1 VSRSHFDLHRIGA
14 GLPVAAARDELE
26 RAIDH
31 GAVIVTAPPGTGKTT
46 FVPPLVANHV
56 DGRVL
61 LTQPRRIAVRAAAHR
76 IAQLDG
82 GSVGGAVG
90 FTIRGE
96 RRLGPNTRLEVLT
109 PGVLLRRLMTD
120 PELRG
125 VGAVVLDEVHE
136 RSVDGD
142 LLLGMLAEVRELR
155 EDLTVIAMSATLDAE
170 LLAGVLGADASPAE
184 IVRVPAALHPLHID
198 YQAFDGARLSE
209 RGVTR
214 EYLTFISEVAAVA
227 QAKEQC
233 DALLFLPSVRDVD
246 AAVRHLRERV
256 ASGVEVL
263 PLHGRISGRDQDRIV
278 RGRAGGG
285 TSRLVVSTALAES
298 SLTVPGVRLVVDSGL
313 SREVRR
319 DRARDMT
326 GLVTVSAS
334 RASAEQRAGRAA
346 REGPGRAI
354 RVYSEADAARMPAA
368 SAPEITAADLV
379 DAALLFAAWGTPG
392 GRGLALPT
400 PPPQAA
406 IEQAEQVLHALGLVD
421 DNGGV
426 TVAGREIAALPVGVR
441 DARALQAGARD
452 LGAPR
457 LAAEVVAAV
466 SGDSRDPG
474 ADLGRLLRALR
485 SGTAPGAER
494 WRREV
499 QRLTRIL
506 DTPGEATNSRDELT
520 ARNSAA
526 PGIVTAF
533 GRPERLA
540 RRTGARSRTYQ
551 LAGGT
556 RAALPE
562 SSGLVAEEWL
572 AISEVQR
579 AEGRAADGTGAVI
592 RLAAP
597 ISEHDARRIGAPLI
611 THHRLARVDGGRVRV
626 RLEERLGAIVVTAR
640 PTAPT
645 AADAGP
651 AFTQHL
657 AEVGLEALRWSDA
670 AVSLRARLDLLH
682 RTLGDPWPAT
692 DDEALLS
699 RAPEWL
705 WPDLESLGAAGSL
718 RDLDVLAALRRLL
731 PWPEAGRFDEL
742 APERLEVPSGA
753 AIRVDYP
760 AAGTPDS
767 RPVIAVKL
775 QEVFGLAQTPR
786 LVDGRVPVLFHLLS
800 PARKPLA
807 ITDDLASFW
816 NGPYREV
823 RKEMRGRYPKHPW
836 PEDPWTATATART
849 KRRG

>member
-1 VSRSHFDLHRIGA
+1 MEI
-14 GLPVAAARDELE
+14 
-26 RAIDH
+26 
-31 GAVIVTAPPGTGKTT
+31 
-46 FVPPLVANHV
+46 
-56 DGRVL
+56 
-61 LTQPRRIAVRAAAHR
+61 
-76 IAQLDG
+76 
-82 GSVGGAVG
+82 
-90 FTIRGE
+90 
-96 RRLGPNTRLEVLT
+96 
-109 PGVLLRRLMTD
+109 
-120 PELRG
+120 
-125 VGAVVLDEVHE
+125 
-136 RSVDGD
+136 

-155 EDLTVIAMSATLDAE
+155 EDLTVVAMSATLDADRFAE
-170 LLAGVLGADASPAE
+170 VLGTDDSPAE
-184 IVRVPAALHPLHID
+184 IVRVPAAMHPLRID
-198 YQAFDGARLSE
+198 HQPFDGARLSE

-214 EYLTFISEVAAVA
+214 EYLAFISDVTAAA
-227 QAKEQC
+227 QAQEQC
-233 DALLFLPSVRDVD
+233 DALLFLPSVRDVVT
-246 AAVRHLRERV
+246 AVRLLRERV
-256 ASGVEVL
+256 MPGVEVL
-263 PLHGRISGRDQDRIV
+263 PLHGRISGREQDRIV
-278 RGRAGGG
+278 RGRARGGAA
-285 TSRLVVSTALAES
+285 RIVVSTALAES

-319 DRARDMT
+319 DRGRDMT

-368 SAPEITAADLV
+368 AAPEITAADLV
-379 DAALLFAAWGTPG
+379 DAALLLAAWGTPG

-406 IEQAEQVLHALGLVD
+406 MEQAEQVLRALGLVD
-421 DNGGV
+421 ENGGV
-426 TVAGREIAALPVGVR
+426 TGAGREVAVLPVGVR

-452 LGAPR
+452 LGDAR
-457 LAAEVVAAV
+457 LAAEVVAAA

-474 ADLGRLLRALR
+474 ADLGRLLRDLR

-494 WRREV
+494 WRSDVE
-499 QRLTRIL
+499 RLTRIL
-506 DTPGEATNSRDELT
+506 ETPREATSSRDNLS
-520 ARNSAA
+520 ARRSAA
-526 PGIVTAF
+526 PGIVTAL

-540 RRTGARSRTYQ
+540 RRTGSRSRTYQ

-562 SSGLVAEEWL
+562 NSGLVAEEWL
-572 AISEVQR
+572 AIAEVQR

-597 ISEHDARRIGAPLI
+597 ISEHDALRIGAPLI

-626 RLEERLGAIVVTAR
+626 RLEERLGAIVVATR

-682 RTLGDPWPAT
+682 RTLGDPWPAS
-692 DDEALLS
+692 DDGALLG

-705 WPDLESLGAAGSL
+705 WPDLERLGATSSL

-742 APERLEVPSGA
+742 VPERLEVPSGA

-760 AAGTPDS
+760 APGTPDA

-849 KRRG
+849 KRRS